1 MLSDIAIIE
10 TRSQAQA
17 LDWSLVLISQ
27 GIESIIARREMDGAW
42 TLEIAAEDWTRA
54 TETIAAYER
63 ENATPWRQ
71 ELKWTGML
79 FDARA
84 VLWFAALI
92 LFHWYVGNSSFD
104 LKSAGV
110 VDRSAILHGEWW
122 RVFTAVT
129 LHGDI
134 AHLAANVT
142 TGIVFLGL
150 AMGCFGAGN
159 AVLLSFLGGAL
170 GNVASVATHDTP
182 FYSLGAS
189 GMVMAS
195 LGLITAH
202 SFSWRQHEKRVIWI
216 GRGAIAGC
224 LLVVLLG
231 VSAKSDVVAHLGGFI
246 SGALLGLLATRF
258 RNLLLRRTTN
268 ISATFLCV
276 ALVIATWWLAL
287 NH

>member
-1 MLSDIAIIE
+1 MQTDVALLEA
-10 TRSQAQA
+10 RSQAQA

-27 GIESIIARREMDGAW
+27 GIESVIARREMDGAW
-42 TLEIAAEDWTRA
+42 TLEVAAEDWTRA
-54 TETIAAYER
+54 TEAITAYEQ

-79 FDARA
+79 FDGRA
-84 VLWFAALI
+84 VLWFAALV
-92 LFHWYVGNSSFD
+92 LFHGYGGISQMD
-104 LKSAGV
+104 LKSLGV
-110 VDRSAILHGEWW
+110 VDRSAVLHGEWW

-129 LHGDI
+129 LHADI

-142 TGIVFLGL
+142 TGIVFLGV

-170 GNVASVATHDTP
+170 GNLATVATHDAP
-182 FYSLGAS
+182 FRSLGAS

-202 SFSWRQHEKRVIWI
+202 SFSLARHEKRVIWI
-216 GRGAIAGC
+216 GRGVIAGC

-231 VSAKSDVVAHLGGFI
+231 FSPKSDVVAHVGGFV
-246 SGALLGLLATRF
+246 SGVVLGLVAMRF
-258 RNLLLRRTTN
+258 RNILLRRTTN
-268 ISATFLCV
+268 IIATLLC
-276 ALVIATWWLAL
+276 AAFVIATWWLAL
-287 NH
+287 HS